1 VDFTAAFG
9 EEADTKRKQ
18 KAMKRRRA
26 DEMNEDYDEDEEGGL
41 AGRLV
46 KLTLNDN
53 SPFN

>member
-18 KAMKRRRA
+18 KAIKRRRP
-26 DEMNEDYDEDEEGGL
+26 DEMNEDEEGGL